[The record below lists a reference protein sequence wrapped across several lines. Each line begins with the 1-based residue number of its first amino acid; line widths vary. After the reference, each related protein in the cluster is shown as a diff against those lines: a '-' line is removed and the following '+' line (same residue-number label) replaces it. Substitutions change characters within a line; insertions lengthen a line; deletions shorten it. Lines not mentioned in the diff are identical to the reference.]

1 MQLSYASGTLFC
13 TGSGPW
19 MADEAG
25 DASGSRPK
33 RGRRGGKSAKA
44 QWALKARF
52 DRGEHV
58 PKAFLAKNFP
68 PKAAKTEGDP
78 LVVIIPEPSELADRP
93 KIGSIFSSRHPEVLA
108 KVPPVPKP
116 KTESRLYLPGRASSR
131 REAKAVGPIAP
142 SPARV
147 TVETRAVPKAT
158 PKAESRIAP
167 KADPPVAKR
176 LKSESGSG
184 EPLGEP
190 ASSSGSRAAPH
201 TPPKAARVA
210 PSSPKSP
217 PKAKLSDPIA
227 PETNPSIVGARAVNL
242 EKRISIDFHKVLDSV
257 SAWGRPGHTIPLV
270 NKIAVLESLRRDP
283 RIVIGVCSYIGEGGY
298 HSDQRRSNAVGEV
311 DELNRF
317 LLSKGIPASRRVL
330 LKITTDPNKANL
342 HPSKVSC
349 HIDDKYSVIDQCKR
363 RGLVVCQIY
372 PHRSNKWPTSVDL
385 DTALKGVER
394 LTFARE
400 FSEPFFD

>member
-1 MQLSYASGTLFC
+1 M
-13 TGSGPW
+13 
-19 MADEAG
+19 
-25 DASGSRPK
+25 
-33 RGRRGGKSAKA
+33 
-44 QWALKARF
+44 
-52 DRGEHV
+52 
-58 PKAFLAKNFP
+58 
-68 PKAAKTEGDP
+68 
-78 LVVIIPEPSELADRP
+78 
-93 KIGSIFSSRHPEVLA
+93 
-108 KVPPVPKP
+108 
-116 KTESRLYLPGRASSR
+116 
-131 REAKAVGPIAP
+131 
-142 SPARV
+142 
-147 TVETRAVPKAT
+147 
-158 PKAESRIAP
+158 
-167 KADPPVAKR
+167 
-176 LKSESGSG
+176 KSESGSG

-257 SAWGRPGHTIPLV
+257 SAWERPGHTIPLV
-270 NKIAVLESLRRDP
+270 NKIAVFESLRRDP